1 MLQTRYVDRLLARL
15 IAKLKATG
23 TYDRSLVVV
32 VADHGAAFLP
42 GEESRIVTE
51 ANIGEIAPVP
61 LFVKAPRQRRG
72 AVDDSDVETTDVL
85 PTIARAPRGRGC
97 RGSVDGAPARDAAA
111 TARRSGVP
119 PGRRREAEV
128 GRRRLERLR
137 AAAVRRRLAALPP
150 G

>member
-1 MLQTRYVDRLLARL
+1 M
-15 IAKLKATG
+15 
-23 TYDRSLVVV
+23 
-32 VADHGAAFLP
+32 
-42 GEESRIVTE
+42 TE

-85 PTIARAPRGRGC
+85 PTIARHLRAGC
-97 RGSVDGAPARDAAA
+97 RGSVDGTPAQTRPGPRDAH
-111 TARRSGVP
+111 GVP